1 MKYQKVI
8 YDGNYSQLHTA
19 PKYVRDERLNTY
31 QNLLYNRALYGLAA
45 YDPKE
50 VKGMHWEKKKRI
62 DSVHKKTKSIINR
75 WKQEMII
82 DNTNKFLNL
91 LFPKSKVVKQ
101 LMEPVFNQPNDNYNA
116 NIPLKEFKV
125 KKLDIID
132 KLIIEGVLPK
142 NYYELK
148 PSESCK

>member
-1 MKYQKVI
+1 MKYVKVT
-8 YDGNYSQLHTA
+8 YDGNYPELHTT

-62 DSVHKKTKSIINR
+62 DAVHKKTKSIINR

-91 LFPKSKVVKQ
+91 LFPKSKVVQQ

-132 KLIIEGVLPK
+132 KLITEGVLPK